1 MNHWIENIGR
11 EERRKRE
18 PPTDIFMNIGGP
30 FLLTEVVPRGNT
42 FAKDRNHPDHSLLAI
57 TLLKA
62 HDGSYT
68 SSFLFPLHMR
78 VTKQAAVSEVWE
90 ILLRKE
96 IRRVMAM

>member
-1 MNHWIENIGR
+1 
-11 EERRKRE
+11 
-18 PPTDIFMNIGGP
+18 MNIGGP

-42 FAKDRNHPDHSLLAI
+42 VAQDCNHPDHSLPAI

-62 HDGSYT
+62 HDDSYT
-68 SSFLFPLHMR
+68 SSFLFSLHMR
-78 VTKQAAVSEVWE
+78 VTKQAAVSGVWE